1 MKAGLNASEKVGKKW
16 FLSERNVEKVSHE
29 HLNLMRLME
38 TRLRNIIH
46 PETYIFRFNF

>member
-29 HLNLMRLME
+29 QFKLMKLIE
-38 TRLRNIIH
+38 T
-46 PETYIFRFNF
+46 

>member
-29 HLNLMRLME
+29 NFTHETNRNLISKDRS
-38 TRLRNIIH
+38 T
-46 PETYIFRFNF
+46 